1 MQNTKV
7 REMEAEGEL
16 SLADIIQFFNFNLK
30 FLGLT
35 TVCLSAITIILPI
48 FLLKQYQ
55 KQVTLLVK
63 PVQAF
68 ISKPIPSLDVNQ
80 INTVVELLQSKSR
93 EQLQPD
99 AGKITTKAKYNPT
112 TQRLEVSLRSSNPS
126 LLDVATP
133 KLINQLKTEFPA
145 TLKQTIQTS
154 ITSTELQIERNQAS
168 VAFLE
173 KQVGKLRFSSNL
185 ANPQEIQ
192 TSSQETRTLARLEAL
207 ERQRAN
213 YLTAI
218 ATLRYDTEYLEKVQ
232 KNPVEFAD
240 KVIAVQMLS
249 ESGVRQTPSLL
260 QIAVFAV
267 VASFMVAVFA
277 AIIRNHVAP
286 LKKELYKHK
295 VDSSKGV

>member
-1 MQNTKV
+1 MQNTKAG
-7 REMEAEGEL
+7 EMQVEGEL
-16 SLADIIQFFNFNLK
+16 SLADIIKFFNFNLK

-35 TVCLSAITIILPI
+35 TVCLSAIAIILPI

-63 PVQAF
+63 PVPAF
-68 ISKPIPSLDVNQ
+68 IAKPIPNLDINQ
-80 INTVVELLQSKSR
+80 INTVVELLQNKSR
-93 EQLQPD
+93 EQLRAD
-99 AGKITTKAKYNPT
+99 ADKITTKAKYNLT
-112 TQRLEVSLRSSNPS
+112 TQRLEVSLRSPDPS
-126 LLDVATP
+126 VLDVATP
-133 KLINQLKTEFPA
+133 KLIDQLKTEFPA

-154 ITSTELQIERNQAS
+154 ISSTELQIERNQAS

-173 KQVGKLRFSSNL
+173 KQVSKLKLSSNL
-185 ANPQEIQ
+185 TNPQEIQ
-192 TSSQETRTLARLEAL
+192 TNPQETRTLARLEAL

-240 KVIAVQMLS
+240 KIIVVQMLS

-260 QIAVFAV
+260 QVAVFAIV
-267 VASFMVAVFA
+267 SSFMVAVFA
-277 AIIRNHVAP
+277 AIVRNNVAP
-286 LKKELYKHK
+286 LKKEVYIHK
-295 VDSSKGV
+295 IDSSKGV